1 MHTLALNKEIIMNKK
16 NKNIGFNEYEKKIKE
31 INEKYI
37 WSDFYSSPVILQQE
51 FSAEISRF
59 NVKNWEPGPRGAR
72 LAASSKRYKTA
83 SMLNFIMFSVACSEA
98 KKGNELDLTPT
109 FVKKLCNGL
118 FDRTGSQKCIV
129 TLFGVAGRTDK
140 NKQNIDDTVAKLVD
154 KYRKS
159 ADSYWESVIAHL
171 EYVKSEHRDNVAAA
185 TVKRKKKEEQ
195 ERRNK
200 GIIK

>member
-1 MHTLALNKEIIMNKK
+1 MNVK
-16 NKNIGFNEYEKKIKE
+16 NKNIGFNEYEKNIKA
-31 INEKYI
+31 IHEKYI
-37 WSDFYSSPVILQQE
+37 WSEFYSNPVILQQE
-51 FSAEISRF
+51 FSKEIAIF
-59 NVKNWEPGPRGAR
+59 NIEKWEPGQRGAR

-83 SMLNFIMFSVACSEA
+83 SMLNFIMFDVACSEA
-98 KKGNELDLTPT
+98 YQGDELDLTPT
-109 FVKKLCNGL
+109 FVKKLCDGL

-129 TLFGVAGRTDK
+129 FLFGVAGRINK

-195 ERRNK
+195 ERRDK